1 MEGIEKR
8 ISEEYPNG
16 YIPSQTELTFCAV
29 WKSKLETKRELLS
42 KSDNHQEIIIKNIYE
57 IYDDEF
63 DYHASYHILSD
74 HTIKILKEFVNT
86 TDFSVDQLNK
96 NIEVLSNL
104 NSFLRKRFDDTFN
117 N

>member
-1 MEGIEKR
+1 MERIEKR

-16 YIPSQTELTFCAV
+16 YIPSKTELTFCKV
-29 WKSKLETKRELLS
+29 WKTKLEIKRKLLN
-42 KSDNHQEIIIKNIYE
+42 KSADRQEIIIKNIYE

-63 DYHASYHILSD
+63 DYHASYHVLSD

-86 TDFSVDQLNK
+86 KDFSVDQLNK

-104 NSFLRKRFDDTFN
+104 NSFLRERFDDTFN